1 MLGIFEKYCWAIAHY
16 YFPKLLQKGKEK
28 KNIKWPLDTFL
39 FTFKKKLLITNFI
52 FLELSRKENIF

>member
-28 KNIKWPLDTFL
+28 KKILSGHLIL
-39 FTFKKKLLITNFI
+39 FFSHLKKKY
-52 FLELSRKENIF
+52 